1 MQNTRRR
8 DTSPEKLLRSALHR
22 MGLRFRLDR
31 SPIPGMRSRADIVFP
46 RERVAVFVDGCFW
59 HRCPA
64 HGTTPK
70 NNREWWVAKLD
81 GNVER
86 DRRVDEELRRA
97 AWRVVRVWEHED
109 VDAGA
114 AKVRDVVVAARRGG
128 HVSVKAR
135 QV

>member
-31 SPIPGMRSRADIVFP
+31 SPLPGMRSRADIVFP
-46 RERVAVFVDGCFW
+46 RERVAVFVNGCFW
-59 HRCPA
+59 HRCPV

-97 AWRVVRVWEHED
+97 GWRVVRVWEHED
-109 VDAGA
+109 AQASA
-114 AKVRDVVVAARRGG
+114 AKVRDVVGDARRIG
-128 HVSVKAR
+128 HVAVKAG